1 MAMNPRFPNI
11 PGIALVGFA
20 LTVSC
25 PAFSATVGAAAPAS
39 ETEPA
44 KQAPAPQ
51 PAAPQPNEVT
61 TDDYTQDARVLG
73 ELSRRKDALDRREHE
88 LELREA
94 RISAAELLARREV
107 GQLSTLRG
115 EVEEIVKQQTND
127 ASADLA
133 TLAALFSSMKPSQ
146 AAAILGKLEIP
157 KAAAILRRLQ
167 TQMAG
172 PVLAAMDPTVAA
184 GVTQELERAHAPFQD

>member
-1 MAMNPRFPNI
+1 MNLRFVNI
-11 PGIALVGFA
+11 SGVAVVALA
-20 LTVSC
+20 LTTSSA
-25 PAFSATVGAAAPAS
+25 AFAAAVGTSAPAP

-44 KQAPAPQ
+44 TLAPAAQ
-51 PAAPQPNEVT
+51 SSAPQSNEMT
-61 TDDYTQDARVLG
+61 MDGYTQDARVLG
-73 ELSRRKDALDRREHE
+73 ELSRRKEALDRREHD

-94 RISAAELLARREV
+94 QISAAELLARREV

-115 EVEEIVKQQTND
+115 EVEEIVNKQTND

-133 TLAALFSSMKPSQ
+133 TLAALFSSMKPNQ

-157 KAAAILRRLQ
+157 NAAAILRRLQ

-184 GVTQELERAHAPFQD
+184 GVTQELERAHEPFQD